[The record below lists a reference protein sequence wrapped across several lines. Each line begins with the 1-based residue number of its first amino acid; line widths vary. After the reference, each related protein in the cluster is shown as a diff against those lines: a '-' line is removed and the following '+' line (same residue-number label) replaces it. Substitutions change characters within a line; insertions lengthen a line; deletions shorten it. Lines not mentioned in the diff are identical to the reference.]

1 MFTWYVARRLF
12 QHTDDVKRVSKPAI
26 RIATLGVAIGVATM
40 LISTSIVLAFQDEI
54 RNKVIGFGS
63 HIQILNY
70 DSQSSEQYEPIV
82 FNEETFFLLDSIP
95 GAKYIAPFCLKP
107 GMLKTDDAF
116 RGIVFKGVGSRYDY
130 SFFRNH
136 LVDGEI
142 TPFQDTVSTNK
153 LIISQSLS
161 KQLNLS
167 LGSSVYAYFFED
179 NIKARRFTVSAIYC
193 TNLTDFDN
201 KLVFTDVSTVQKIL
215 GYDPYQ
221 FSGAEIKLT
230 DFSRLNEANTYIINN
245 INRTQDSY
253 GEYYTSMT
261 ILEMYPQIFAWLQL
275 LNLDV
280 WVILILM
287 VCVAGFTMISGLL
300 IIILERTTF
309 IGVMKAL
316 GANNSSMRHIFL
328 YFSSFIVLRGLIIGN
343 LLAAVLIFIQKQWQ
357 VVHLDSAVYYVDA
370 VPVCVNWWYFF
381 IINIA
386 TLLICILALIVPSYL
401 ISNIHPA
408 KSIRFE

>member
-130 SFFRNH
+130 SFFRDH

-142 TPFQDTVSTNK
+142 TPFLDTVSTNK

-161 KQLNLS
+161 KQMNLNV
-167 LGSSVYAYFFED
+167 GSSVYAYFFED
-179 NIKARRFTVSAIYC
+179 KIKARKFTVSAIYC

-201 KLVFTDVSTVQKIL
+201 KLVFTDVTTVQKIL
-215 GYDPYQ
+215 GFDSFQY
-221 FSGAEIKLT
+221 SGAEIKLS
-230 DFSRLNEANTYIINN
+230 DFNQLDEANTYIINN
-245 INRTQDSY
+245 VNRTQDSY

-261 ILEMYPQIFAWLQL
+261 IFEMNPQIFAWLQL
-275 LNLDV
+275 LDLDV

-300 IIILERTTF
+300 IIILERTNF

-316 GANNSSMRHIFL
+316 GADNSRMRHIFL
-328 YFSSFIVLRGLIIGN
+328 YFSSFIILRGLVIGN
-343 LLAAVLIFIQKQWQ
+343 LLAFVLIFIQLHFSHHIEIIGA
-357 VVHLDSAVYYVDA
+357 HLDNITQAQSLIRCAVVQSYQ
-370 VPVCVNWWYFF
+370 
-381 IINIA
+381 
-386 TLLICILALIVPSYL
+386 ILAHFS
-401 ISNIHPA
+401 
-408 KSIRFE
+408 

>member
-70 DSQSSEQYEPIV
+70 ETQSSEQYEPIV
-82 FNEETFFLLDSIP
+82 FNEETLSLLDSVP
-95 GAKYIAPFCLKP
+95 GAKYVAPFCLKP

-116 RGIVFKGVGSRYDY
+116 MGILFKGIGSRYDY

-136 LVDGEI
+136 LVDGDLK
-142 TPFQDTVSTNK
+142 PFQDTVSTNK

-161 KQLNLS
+161 KQMNLS
-167 LGSSVYAYFFED
+167 VGSTVYAYFFED
-179 NIKARRFTVSAIYC
+179 NIKARKFTVSAIYC
-193 TNLTDFDN
+193 TNLTDFDK
-201 KLVFTDVSTVQKIL
+201 KLVFTDVTTVRKIL
-215 GYDPYQ
+215 GFDTYQ
-221 FSGAEIKLT
+221 YSGAEIKLS
-230 DFSRLNEANTYIINN
+230 DFNLLNKANAYIINN
-245 INRTQDSY
+245 VNRTQDSY
-253 GEYYTSMT
+253 GAYYTSMT
-261 ILEMYPQIFAWLQL
+261 IFEMYPQIFAWLQL
-275 LNLDV
+275 LDLDV

-300 IIILERTTF
+300 IIILERTNF

-316 GANNSSMRHIFL
+316 GATNSRMRHIFL
-328 YFSSFIVLRGLIIGN
+328 YFSSFIVLRGLVIGN
-343 LLAAVLIFIQKQWQ
+343 ILAAVLIFIQKQWQ

-370 VPVCVNWWYFF
+370 VPVCVNWLYFL
-381 IINIA
+381 IINLA
-386 TLLICILALIVPSYL
+386 TLLICVLALIIPSYL

-408 KSIRFE
+408 RSIRFE

>member
-40 LISTSIVLAFQDEI
+40 LISTSIVLAFQSEI

-63 HIQILNY
+63 HIQVINY
-70 DSQSSEQYEPIV
+70 DSHNADEYKPIV
-82 FNEETFFLLDSIP
+82 FNEETLSLLDSVP
-95 GAKYIAPFCLKP
+95 AAETIAPFCIKP

-116 RGIVFKGVGSRYDY
+116 RGVVLKGLGSRYDY

-142 TPFQDTVSTNK
+142 VSFQDTTVTNK
-153 LIISQSLS
+153 LIISDALS
-161 KQLNLS
+161 KQMNLQV
-167 LGSSVYAYFFED
+167 GSAVYAYFFED
-179 NIKARRFTVSAIYC
+179 KVKARKFTVSAIYC

-201 KLVFTDVSTVQKIL
+201 KLVFTDVAGVQKIL
-215 GYDPYQ
+215 GFDTYQ
-221 FSGAEIKLT
+221 FSGAEIKLY
-230 DFSRLNEANTYIINN
+230 DFNRLDEASTYIINN
-245 INRTQDSY
+245 INRTQDPY
-253 GEYYTSMT
+253 GQYYTSMT
-261 ILEMYPQIFAWLQL
+261 IFEMYPQIFAWLQL
-275 LNLDV
+275 LDLDV

-300 IIILERTTF
+300 IIILERTNF
-309 IGVMKAL
+309 IGIMKAL

-328 YFSSFIVLRGLIIGN
+328 YFSSFIILRGLLIGN
-343 LLAAVLIFIQKQWQ
+343 ALAAILIFIQKQWG
-357 VVHLDSAVYYVDA
+357 VVHLDATVYYVDA
-370 VPVCVNWWYFF
+370 VPVCVNWWYFL
-381 IINIA
+381 IINVA
-386 TLLICILALIVPSYL
+386 TLLISVLALIVPSYL

>member
-63 HIQILNY
+63 HIQIINY
-70 DSQSSEQYEPIV
+70 DSHNSEQYEPIV
-82 FNEETFFLLDSIP
+82 FNEETLTLLDSVP
-95 GAKYIAPFCLKP
+95 NAEFVSPFCLKP
-107 GMLKTDDAF
+107 GMLKTENAF
-116 RGIVFKGVGSRYDY
+116 RGVVFKGVGSRYDY
-130 SFFRNH
+130 SFFRDH

-142 TPFQDTVSTNK
+142 IPFQDTITTNK
-153 LIISQSLS
+153 LIISRSIS
-161 KQLNLS
+161 KQLNLNV
-167 LGSSVYAYFFED
+167 GSTVYAYFFED
-179 NIKARRFTVSAIYC
+179 KVKARKFTVSAIYC

-201 KLVFTDVSTVQKIL
+201 KLVFTDVNTVQKIL
-215 GYDPYQ
+215 GFDSYQ
-221 FSGAEIKLT
+221 YSGAEIKLS
-230 DFSRLNEANTYIINN
+230 DFNQLNEANSYIINN
-245 INRTQDSY
+245 VNRTQDAY
-253 GEYYTSMT
+253 GAYYTSMT
-261 ILEMYPQIFAWLQL
+261 IFEMNPQIFAWLQL

-300 IIILERTTF
+300 IIILERTNF

-381 IINIA
+381 IINLA
-386 TLLICILALIVPSYL
+386 TLLICLLALIIPSYL

>member
-40 LISTSIVLAFQDEI
+40 LISTSIVLAFQSEI

-63 HIQILNY
+63 HIQVINY
-70 DSQSSEQYEPIV
+70 DSHNADEYKPIV
-82 FNEETFFLLDSIP
+82 FNEETLSLLDSVP
-95 GAKYIAPFCLKP
+95 SAETIAPFCIKP

-116 RGIVFKGVGSRYDY
+116 RGVVLKGLGSRYDY

-142 TPFQDTVSTNK
+142 VSFQDTTVTNK
-153 LIISQSLS
+153 LIISDALS
-161 KQLNLS
+161 KQMNLQV
-167 LGSSVYAYFFED
+167 GSAVYAYFFED
-179 NIKARRFTVSAIYC
+179 KVKARKFTVSAIYC

-201 KLVFTDVSTVQKIL
+201 KLVFTDVAGVQKIL
-215 GYDPYQ
+215 GFDTYQ
-221 FSGAEIKLT
+221 FSGAEIKLY
-230 DFSRLNEANTYIINN
+230 DFNRLDEASTYIINN
-245 INRTQDSY
+245 INRTQDPY
-253 GEYYTSMT
+253 GQYYTSMT
-261 ILEMYPQIFAWLQL
+261 IFEMYPQIFAWLQL
-275 LNLDV
+275 LDLDV

-300 IIILERTTF
+300 IIILERTNF
-309 IGVMKAL
+309 IGIMKAL

-328 YFSSFIVLRGLIIGN
+328 YFSSFIILRGLLIGN
-343 LLAAVLIFIQKQWQ
+343 ALAAILIFIQKQWG
-357 VVHLDSAVYYVDA
+357 VVHLDATVYYVDA
-370 VPVCVNWWYFF
+370 VPVCVNWWYFL
-381 IINIA
+381 IINVA
-386 TLLICILALIVPSYL
+386 TLLISVLALIVPSYL

>member
-40 LISTSIVLAFQDEI
+40 LISTSIVLAFQSEI

-63 HIQILNY
+63 HIQVINY
-70 DSQSSEQYEPIV
+70 DSHNADEYKPIV
-82 FNEETFFLLDSIP
+82 FNEETLSLLDSVP
-95 GAKYIAPFCLKP
+95 SAETIAPFCIKP

-116 RGIVFKGVGSRYDY
+116 RGVVLKGLGSRYDY

-142 TPFQDTVSTNK
+142 VPFQDTTVTNK
-153 LIISQSLS
+153 LIISDALS
-161 KQLNLS
+161 KQMNLQV
-167 LGSSVYAYFFED
+167 GSAVYAYFFED
-179 NIKARRFTVSAIYC
+179 KVKARKFTVSAIYC

-201 KLVFTDVSTVQKIL
+201 KLVFTDVAGVQKIL
-215 GYDPYQ
+215 GFDTYQ
-221 FSGAEIKLT
+221 FSGAEIKLY
-230 DFSRLNEANTYIINN
+230 DFNRLDEASTYIINN
-245 INRTQDSY
+245 INRTQDPY
-253 GEYYTSMT
+253 GQYYTSMT
-261 ILEMYPQIFAWLQL
+261 IFEMYPQIFAWLQL
-275 LNLDV
+275 LDLDV

-300 IIILERTTF
+300 IIILERTNF
-309 IGVMKAL
+309 IGIMKAL

-328 YFSSFIVLRGLIIGN
+328 YFSSFIILRGLLIGN
-343 LLAAVLIFIQKQWQ
+343 ALAAILIFIQKQWG
-357 VVHLDSAVYYVDA
+357 VVHLDATVYYVDA
-370 VPVCVNWWYFF
+370 VPVCVNWWYFL
-381 IINIA
+381 IINVA
-386 TLLICILALIVPSYL
+386 TLLISVLALIVPSYL

>member
-70 DSQSSEQYEPIV
+70 DSQSAEQYEPIV
-82 FNEETFFLLDSIP
+82 FNEETFSLLDSVP
-95 GAKYIAPFCLKP
+95 GAKYIAPFCMKP

-136 LVDGEI
+136 LVTGEI
-142 TPFQDTVSTNK
+142 IPFQDTVSTNK

-161 KQLNLS
+161 KQMNLS
-167 LGSSVYAYFFED
+167 VGSSVYAYFFED
-179 NIKARRFTVSAIYC
+179 NIKARRFTISAIYC

-215 GYDPYQ
+215 GFDSYQ
-221 FSGAEIKLT
+221 YSGAEIKLS

-245 INRTQDSY
+245 VNRTQDSY
-253 GEYYTSMT
+253 GAYYTSMT
-261 ILEMYPQIFAWLQL
+261 IFEMYPQIFAWLQL

-300 IIILERTTF
+300 IIILERTNF

-316 GANNSSMRHIFL
+316 GANNSRMRHIFL
-328 YFSSFIVLRGLIIGN
+328 YFSSFIVLRGLLIGN
-343 LLAAVLIFIQKQWQ
+343 ILAAVLIFIQKQWQ
-357 VVHLDSAVYYVDA
+357 VVHLDSTVYYVDA
-370 VPVCVNWWYFF
+370 VPVCVNWWYFL
-381 IINIA
+381 IINLS
-386 TLLICILALIVPSYL
+386 TLLICVLALIIPSYL

>member
-82 FNEETFFLLDSIP
+82 FNEETFSLLDSVP
-95 GAKYIAPFCLKP
+95 GAKYIAPFCMKP

-136 LVDGEI
+136 LVTGEI
-142 TPFQDTVSTNK
+142 IPFQDTVSTNK

-161 KQLNLS
+161 KQMNLS
-167 LGSSVYAYFFED
+167 VGSSVYAYFFED
-179 NIKARRFTVSAIYC
+179 NIKARRFTISAIYC

-215 GYDPYQ
+215 GFDSYQ
-221 FSGAEIKLT
+221 YSGAEIKLS

-245 INRTQDSY
+245 VNRTQDSY
-253 GEYYTSMT
+253 GAYYTSMT
-261 ILEMYPQIFAWLQL
+261 IFEMYPQIFAWLQL

-300 IIILERTTF
+300 IIILERTNF

-316 GANNSSMRHIFL
+316 GANNSRMRHIFL
-328 YFSSFIVLRGLIIGN
+328 YFSSFIVLRGLLIGN
-343 LLAAVLIFIQKQWQ
+343 ILAAVLIFIQKQWQ
-357 VVHLDSAVYYVDA
+357 VVHLDSTVYYVDA
-370 VPVCVNWWYFF
+370 VPVCVNWWYFL
-381 IINIA
+381 IINLS
-386 TLLICILALIVPSYL
+386 TLLICVLALIIPSYL

>member
-70 DSQSSEQYEPIV
+70 DSQSAEQYEPIV
-82 FNEETFFLLDSIP
+82 FNEETFSLLDSVP
-95 GAKYIAPFCLKP
+95 GAKYIAPFCMKP

-136 LVDGEI
+136 LVTGEI
-142 TPFQDTVSTNK
+142 IPFQDTVSTNK

-161 KQLNLS
+161 KQMNLS
-167 LGSSVYAYFFED
+167 VGSSVYAYFFED
-179 NIKARRFTVSAIYC
+179 NIKARRFTISAIYC

-215 GYDPYQ
+215 GFDSYQ
-221 FSGAEIKLT
+221 YSGAEIKLS

-245 INRTQDSY
+245 VNRTQDSY
-253 GEYYTSMT
+253 GAYYTSMT
-261 ILEMYPQIFAWLQL
+261 IFEMYPQIFVWLQL

-300 IIILERTTF
+300 IIILERTNF

-316 GANNSSMRHIFL
+316 GANNSRMRHIFL
-328 YFSSFIVLRGLIIGN
+328 YFSSFIVLRGLLIGN
-343 LLAAVLIFIQKQWQ
+343 ILAAVLIFIQKQWQ
-357 VVHLDSAVYYVDA
+357 VVHLDSTVYYVDA
-370 VPVCVNWWYFF
+370 VPVCVNWWYFL
-381 IINIA
+381 IINLS
-386 TLLICILALIVPSYL
+386 TLLICVLALIIPSYL

>member
-70 DSQSSEQYEPIV
+70 DSQSAEQYEPIV
-82 FNEETFFLLDSIP
+82 FNEETFSLLDSVP
-95 GAKYIAPFCLKP
+95 GAKNIAPFCMKP

-136 LVDGEI
+136 LVTGEI
-142 TPFQDTVSTNK
+142 IPFQDTVSTNK

-161 KQLNLS
+161 KQMNLS
-167 LGSSVYAYFFED
+167 VGASVYAYFFED
-179 NIKARRFTVSAIYC
+179 NIKARRFTISAIYC

-215 GYDPYQ
+215 GFDSYQ
-221 FSGAEIKLT
+221 YSGAEIKLS

-245 INRTQDSY
+245 VNRTQDSY
-253 GEYYTSMT
+253 GAYYTSMT
-261 ILEMYPQIFAWLQL
+261 IFEMYPQIFAWLQL

-300 IIILERTTF
+300 IIILERTNF

-316 GANNSSMRHIFL
+316 GANNSRMRHIFL
-328 YFSSFIVLRGLIIGN
+328 YFSSFIVLRGLLIGN
-343 LLAAVLIFIQKQWQ
+343 ILAAVLIFIQKQWQ
-357 VVHLDSAVYYVDA
+357 VVHLDSTVYYVDA
-370 VPVCVNWWYFF
+370 VTVCVNWWYFL
-381 IINIA
+381 IINLS
-386 TLLICILALIVPSYL
+386 TLLICLLALIIPSYL